1 MFTLLINNQPLEA
14 AVVTEWQTVEFSCQL
29 PDTATGA
36 ALELLVNDQR
46 LEPFLRPHDPT
57 WRWHWNPHNMVG
69 RCTITLRTVWPAAQT
84 TAQVATLAVIPRK
97 IDQERYT
104 LLLADLQQVVHSL
117 VYTLVGGAVGVTL
130 QTIAVEQAHTLL
142 EEYYR
147 LFDTRFVQLEQAV
160 PRLARRPRTI
170 LRSTTRRVPTGQVRD
185 LSRVTDRLVQN
196 GCAAGSDGPA
206 LPAAVTEESSVT
218 TTDTYENRLLKRL
231 LDELWRRARYFATL
245 ADARQSSTPLQRL
258 AERSRTIMQR
268 LGTLQALPFLAD
280 VGALTAW
287 HGPNHVLQRD
297 PDYRQVYHSWQ
308 DLRRCP
314 LITVESPLFHIP
326 LHALP
331 QLYEYW
337 CAVQVAQALLD
348 LPDMVVQAQRLLQA
362 QHLVD
367 AELSNR
373 PYNFT
378 LVEDNPLLT
387 LTWQGLTLHL
397 RYQPRYRPAPR
408 GQHTAP
414 DTELCAL
421 DRHTRVPDLALEV
434 EQDGQPP
441 CVLVFDAKYRLDAS
455 GGVPADALA
464 DAYSYLGSIG
474 LGSGARATR
483 TALLLYPGQ
492 GAAEH
497 YPSGVGA
504 LPLLPG
510 ATTVLGTW
518 LREVL
523 ASWQ

>member
-1 MFTLLINNQPLEA
+1 MFPLLINNQPLET
-14 AVVTEWQTVEFSCQL
+14 AVVTEWQSVEFSCRFSG
-29 PDTATGA
+29 TAA
-36 ALELLVNDQR
+36 DAVLELLVNDQR

-69 RCTITLRTVWPAAQT
+69 RCTVVLRVVWHDGQTVEQQT
-84 TAQVATLAVIPRK
+84 VLTVIPRK
-97 IDQERYT
+97 IEQERYT

-130 QTIAVEQAHTLL
+130 QAIAEEQAHTLL

-160 PRLARRPRTI
+160 TRLARRPRTI
-170 LRSTTRRVPTGQVRD
+170 LRSTTRRVPIGQVRD
-185 LSRVTDRLVQN
+185 LSRMTDRLVQD

-206 LPAAVTEESSVT
+206 LPAAVTEECSVT

-231 LDELWRRARYFATL
+231 LDELWRRAGYFAPI
-245 ADARQSSTPLQRL
+245 ADARQPSTSLQRL
-258 AERSRTIMQR
+258 AERSRTVMRR
-268 LGTLQALPFLAD
+268 LGTLRALPFLAD
-280 VGALTAW
+280 VGALTTW

-297 PDYRQVYHSWQ
+297 PDYRQVYRFWQ

-326 LHALP
+326 LHAVP
-331 QLYEYW
+331 RLYEYW

-348 LPDMVVQAQRLLQA
+348 LPDIVVQAQQMLQA
-362 QHLVD
+362 LHLVD
-367 AELSNR
+367 TEPWNR
-373 PYNFT
+373 PYTFT
-378 LVEDNPLLT
+378 LVEDSPLFT
-387 LTWQGLTLHL
+387 LIWRGLTLHL
-397 RYQPRYRPAPR
+397 RYQPRYRPAPC

-414 DTELCAL
+414 YTELCAL

-464 DAYSYLGSIG
+464 DAYSYLGGIG
-474 LGSGARATR
+474 LRSGTR
-483 TALLLYPGQ
+483 VTCTALLLYPGH

-497 YPSGVGA
+497 YPSGVSV

-510 ATTVLGTW
+510 ATTALGTW
-518 LREVL
+518 LHEVL